1 MADRLAL
8 SHAGAFKLTASATPV
23 IPTGQKDHTGISFR
37 HKSNQNPASRLELSL
52 TRLARLSYHGLMKRR
67 LTTKFIEGQ
76 KPNPSKRLDFRDE
89 LMPGLVLRISTSG
102 TKTFCLHKRING
114 KMRRLTIGRFPIMS
128 LADARERVRQVL
140 YEIEIGRFEE
150 LTGIEVETKPS
161 LGDVIPDYIE
171 KYAKVHNRDWKRKEA
186 LLVKFTTLHGKR
198 IDEIK
203 RADVVKACDV
213 IHKTAP
219 TSANRALAHLKHLM
233 GWCVERGMIEANPIA
248 GMKPLSKERSRE
260 RVLTNDELGA
270 LWTACDAEGYPF
282 GDCMKL
288 LILSGQRR
296 AEVAEIRWSELDLEK
311 RLWTLPSQRAKN
323 GRQHTV
329 PITDAMLEVL
339 RKTPRFFNSDY
350 VFTTIGK
357 SPVSGFGRLKDRLD
371 KALPEG
377 TEPWIIHDLRRT
389 MSTNMAMLGVP
400 QPVTEALLNHK
411 TGVVSGVAA
420 IYNVYSYA
428 DEKREALGSWSQ
440 HVMKLAQRHDEEIA
454 PARRQSI

>member
-1 MADRLAL
+1 MKR
-8 SHAGAFKLTASATPV
+8 KLT
-23 IPTGQKDHTGISFR
+23 
-37 HKSNQNPASRLELSL
+37 N
-52 TRLARLSYHGLMKRR
+52 
-67 LTTKFIEGQ
+67 KFIEGQ

-114 KMRRLTIGRFPIMS
+114 KMQRLTIGRFPVMS

-140 YEIEIGRFEE
+140 YEIETGRFEDR
-150 LTGIEVETKPS
+150 TGIEVEAKQT
-161 LGDVIPDYIE
+161 LGEVIPDYIE
-171 KYAKVHNRDWKRKEA
+171 KHAKVHNRDWKRKEA
-186 LLVKFTTLHGKR
+186 LLAKFTALHGKR
-198 IDEIK
+198 VGEIK

-213 IHKTAP
+213 ISKTAP
-219 TSANRALAHLKHLM
+219 VSANRALAHLKHLM
-233 GWCVERGMIEANPIA
+233 SWCVESGIIDASPIS
-248 GMKPLSKERSRE
+248 GMKPRAKEKPRE
-260 RVLTNDELGA
+260 RVLTDNELAA
-270 LWTACDAEGYPF
+270 LWAVCGDEGYPF

-288 LILSGQRR
+288 LMLSGQRR
-296 AEVAEIRWSELDLEK
+296 AEVAEMRWSELDLEK
-311 RLWTLPSQRAKN
+311 RLWTLPSSRAKN
-323 GRQHTV
+323 GKQHTV

-350 VFTTIGK
+350 VFTTTGK
-357 SPVSGFGRLKDRLD
+357 SPVSGFGRVKDRIN

-428 DEKREALGSWSQ
+428 DEKREALGVWSQ
-440 HVMKLAQRHDEEIA
+440 HVMKLVRSKNDATETEIA
-454 PARRQSI
+454 QASG

>member
-1 MADRLAL
+1 M
-8 SHAGAFKLTASATPV
+8 
-23 IPTGQKDHTGISFR
+23 IPTDAKDHSGISFR
-37 HKSNQNPASRLELSL
+37 HKSKRNPASRLELSL
-52 TRLARLSYHGLMKRR
+52 TRLVRPSYDGLMKRK

-76 KPNPSKRLDFRDE
+76 KPDPSKRLDFRDE
-89 LMPGLVLRISTSG
+89 MMPGLVLRISASG
-102 TKTFCLHKRING
+102 TKSFCLHKRING
-114 KMRRLTIGRFPIMS
+114 KMRRLTIGRFPIIS
-128 LADARERVRQVL
+128 LADARKRVQQVL
-140 YEIEIGRFEE
+140 YEIETGHFEE
-150 LTGIEVETKPS
+150 RTGIAFETKPT

-171 KYAKVHNRDWKRKEA
+171 KHAKVHNRDWKRKEA
-186 LLVKFTTLHGKR
+186 LLAKFTTLHGKR

-213 IHKTAP
+213 IHKSAP
-219 TSANRALAHLKHLM
+219 VSANRALAHLKHLM
-233 GWCVERGMIEANPIA
+233 GWCVERGMIDASPIA

-260 RVLTNDELGA
+260 RVLTDDELGA
-270 LWTACDAEGYPF
+270 LWAVCGDEGYPF

-288 LILSGQRR
+288 LMLSGQRR
-296 AEVAEIRWSELDLEK
+296 AEVAEMRWPELDLEK
-311 RLWTLPSQRAKN
+311 RLWMLPSSRAKN

-350 VFTTIGK
+350 VFTTTGK

-428 DEKREALGSWSQ
+428 DEKREALATWSEQ
-440 HVMKLAQRHDEEIA
+440 VMKLVRSRNDATEAQIA
-454 PARRQSI
+454 KASS

>member
-1 MADRLAL
+1 
-8 SHAGAFKLTASATPV
+8 
-23 IPTGQKDHTGISFR
+23 
-37 HKSNQNPASRLELSL
+37 
-52 TRLARLSYHGLMKRR
+52 MKRK

-76 KPNPSKRLDFRDE
+76 KPDPSKRLDIRDD

-114 KMRRLTIGRFPIMS
+114 KMRRLTIGRFPVLS
-128 LADARERVRQVL
+128 LAEARERVRQVL
-140 YEIEIGRFEE
+140 YDIETGRFEDC
-150 LTGIEVETKPS
+150 TGLEVETKPT
-161 LGDVIPDYIE
+161 LGAVIPDYVE
-171 KYAKVHNRDWKRKEA
+171 KYAKVHNRDWKRKQA
-186 LLVKFTTLHGKR
+186 LLAKFTTLHDKR
-198 IDEIK
+198 IDQIK

-248 GMKPLSKERSRE
+248 GMKPLSKEKRRE
-260 RVLTNDELGA
+260 RVLADNELGA
-270 LWTACDAEGYPF
+270 LWAVCGDEGYPF

-296 AEVAEIRWSELDLEK
+296 AEVAEMRWSEIDLEK

-329 PITDAMLEVL
+329 PITDAMMDVL
-339 RKTPRFFNSDY
+339 RRVPRFLGSDY
-350 VFTTIGK
+350 VFTTTGK

-377 TEPWIIHDLRRT
+377 TDPWIIHDLRRT

-411 TGVVSGVAA
+411 RGVVSGVAA

-428 DEKREALGSWSQ
+428 DEKREALEFWNSHVEKVTRSAVLSEVPRVGVAGST
-440 HVMKLAQRHDEEIA
+440 A
-454 PARRQSI
+454 PTSA